1 MIHRKLTALSALAW
15 LACFWP
21 ALPTGCSEESAARP
35 EYRTILANPL
45 ADTAEARSHNRRGLE
60 LLGQGDLDAAQ
71 RAFEKAL
78 AADRQFG
85 PAHNNLGKVFHKKGQ
100 FVKAAY
106 EYDLAIE
113 SMPEH
118 AGPYNNLGL
127 LEEDGAK
134 LDRAIELYG
143 KAVELDPSHIQYKGN
158 LARAL
163 SKRGDRSDEHRAL
176 LEEIARE
183 DIRREWML
191 WARRE
196 LDEKYPRGE

>member
-1 MIHRKLTALSALAW
+1 MNNFKLIAVLALGF
-15 LACFWP
+15 LACFCLVL
-21 ALPTGCSEESAARP
+21 AAGCSEQSAGRP

-60 LLGQGDLDAAQ
+60 LLAQGDLDAAQ

-127 LEEDGAK
+127 LEEDGSK
-134 LDRAIELYG
+134 LDRAIELYRQ
-143 KAVELDPSHIQYKGN
+143 ALELDPGNLEYKGN
-158 LARAL
+158 LARAM
-163 SKRGDRSDEHRAL
+163 SKRGESSDEHRQL
-176 LEEIARE
+176 LEEIARK

-196 LDEKYPRGE
+196 LDEKYSGGE

>member
-1 MIHRKLTALSALAW
+1 MIHPKSIAGSALVW
-15 LACFWP
+15 LACLCMSLP
-21 ALPTGCSEESAARP
+21 AGCSEQNSARP

-45 ADTAEARSHNRRGLE
+45 ADTAEARSLNRRGLE

-127 LEEDGAK
+127 LEEAGSK
-134 LDRAIELYG
+134 LDRAIELYR
-143 KAVELDPSHIQYKGN
+143 KAVGLDPAGIQYKGN

-163 SKRGDRSDEHRAL
+163 SKRGARSDEHREL